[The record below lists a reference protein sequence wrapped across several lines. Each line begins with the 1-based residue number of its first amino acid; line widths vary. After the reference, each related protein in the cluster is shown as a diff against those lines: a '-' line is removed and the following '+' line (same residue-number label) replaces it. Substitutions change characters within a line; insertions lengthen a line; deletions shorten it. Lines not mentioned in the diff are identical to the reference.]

1 MGKYRVFEIAKEFNT
16 TSKVVIDIL
25 SRNDVHVKNH
35 MSSVDEGV
43 RKIVEKT
50 FERKADKPSVKP
62 NTNTTIVQHASN
74 TTSLKVN
81 EKNINE
87 KSTKPIL
94 THNDRT
100 INVKQHDSSP
110 NVSVAGQSPQ
120 QRSNPRQS
128 FGTNAPNNKIQ
139 GQRNNNNFQQRP
151 TTEHKS
157 RQTTVF

>member
-50 FERKADKPSVKP
+50 FERKADKPFVKP
-62 NTNTTIVQHASN
+62 NTNTTTVQHAAH

-81 EKNINE
+81 EKNN
-87 KSTKPIL
+87 KK
-94 THNDRT
+94 
-100 INVKQHDSSP
+100 NVP
-110 NVSVAGQSPQ
+110 
-120 QRSNPRQS
+120 
-128 FGTNAPNNKIQ
+128 
-139 GQRNNNNFQQRP
+139 
-151 TTEHKS
+151 
-157 RQTTVF
+157 